1 MSTSQK
7 VRPAWIEIDLDQLHR
22 NFALIRADLPANLR
36 FLMVVK
42 DNAYGHGAV
51 EIAQAAIN
59 AGACML
65 GTVTVDEA
73 LQLRQNGISAPI
85 LVMGERTDAELAES
99 VAHNLTPC
107 INDVHTAAKLAK
119 LAEQQRR
126 QVDFHIE
133 VDTGMSRYGV
143 RWSKA
148 AAVIAE
154 LNQITSLRL
163 QGVMS
168 HFAMSDE
175 LDKTFA
181 NQQLQRFEDMLA
193 QLTARNI
200 SIPTRHMCNTGG
212 FLDLPHAH
220 FDMVRLGILPLG
232 VYPSAVC
239 RRIAGIAPIMA
250 VKTRIAA
257 IQELAIGD
265 SVGYGMCYTAEKPH
279 RLAVLPIG
287 YGDGYPRVRNQGEVL
302 IHGQRARIIGGN
314 AMDAMMVDLSA
325 MPQAQRWDE
334 VVLQGKQGNDEISVH
349 DIAKLKD
356 TVSYDVLSGWRE
368 RLPRVYQ
375 TEGERP

>member
-73 LQLRQNGISAPI
+73 LQLRQNGISTPI
-85 LVMGERTDAELAES
+85 LVMGERTDAELAECI
-99 VAHNLTPC
+99 AHNLTPC

-119 LAEQQRR
+119 LAEQQQR

-232 VYPSAVC
+232 VYPSVVC

>member
-73 LQLRQNGISAPI
+73 LQLRQNGISTPI
-85 LVMGERTDAELAES
+85 LVMGERTDAELAECI
-99 VAHNLTPC
+99 AHNLTPC

>member
-119 LAEQQRR
+119 LAEQQQR

-232 VYPSAVC
+232 VYPSVVC

>member
-7 VRPAWIEIDLDQLHR
+7 VHPAWIEIDLDQLHR

-36 FLMVVK
+36 FLMVAK

-73 LQLRQNGISAPI
+73 LQLRQNGISTPI
-85 LVMGERTDAELAES
+85 LVMGERTDAELAECI
-99 VAHNLTPC
+99 AHNLTPC

-119 LAEQQRR
+119 LAEQQQR

-257 IQELAIGD
+257 IQELAFGD

-279 RLAVLPIG
+279 RLAVLLIG

>member
-73 LQLRQNGISAPI
+73 LQLRQNGISTPI

-119 LAEQQRR
+119 LAEQQQR

-232 VYPSAVC
+232 VYPSVVC

>member
-73 LQLRQNGISAPI
+73 LQLRQNGISTPI

-232 VYPSAVC
+232 VYPSVVC

>member
-73 LQLRQNGISAPI
+73 LQLRQNGISTPI
-85 LVMGERTDAELAES
+85 LVMGERTDAELAECI
-99 VAHNLTPC
+99 AHNLTPC

-232 VYPSAVC
+232 VYPSVVC

>member
-73 LQLRQNGISAPI
+73 LQLRQNGISTPI
-85 LVMGERTDAELAES
+85 LVMGERTDAELAECI
-99 VAHNLTPC
+99 AHNLTPC

-181 NQQLQRFEDMLA
+181 NQQLQHFEDMLA

>member
-73 LQLRQNGISAPI
+73 LQLRQNGISTPI
-85 LVMGERTDAELAES
+85 LVMGERTDAELAECI
-99 VAHNLTPC
+99 AHNLTPC

-232 VYPSAVC
+232 VYPSVVC

-314 AMDAMMVDLSA
+314 AMDAMMVDLST